1 MFADN
6 LLDMDHAPSTLSSQH
21 SSKFSNIAASI
32 TTTSHG
38 ANKLLTSQSNNNHKP
53 TAMELFLD
61 AVGDDTILKNNS
73 SQRSTIVEELYN
85 YRLLVIKLNSKH
97 GSSTS
102 SSSNFWKSYSINL
115 PYLCQLAKQLLF
127 FNDDGCS
134 IILIS
139 QVTSSVDLDVEN
151 TVTEVEFD
159 CIVSDG
165 TIIGIKFGDAIC

>member
-115 PYLCQLAKQLLF
+115 PYLCQLAKQLL
-127 FNDDGCS
+127 CTPATS
-134 IILIS
+134 IPSESVFSMQGGNSRIL
-139 QVTSSVDLDVEN
+139 
-151 TVTEVEFD
+151 EFTG
-159 CIVSDG
+159 VHLNPL
-165 TIIGIKFGDAIC
+165 

>member
-102 SSSNFWKSYSINL
+102 SSSNFWKI
-115 PYLCQLAKQLLF
+115 